1 MSEAFGDQKSFLNQ
15 HLTFAV
21 HVERP
26 PALIMI
32 NMLAD
37 NHIAEVHLA
46 LCMRATVFITAS
58 HVSTGIFL

>member
-1 MSEAFGDQKSFLNQ
+1 MAPEKRNQ